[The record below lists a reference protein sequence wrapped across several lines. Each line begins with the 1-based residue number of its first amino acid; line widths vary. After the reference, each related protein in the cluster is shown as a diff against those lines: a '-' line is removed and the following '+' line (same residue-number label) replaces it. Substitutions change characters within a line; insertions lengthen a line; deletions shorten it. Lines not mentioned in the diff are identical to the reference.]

1 MLKSQLLWYC
11 LWGSFHFPPMKL
23 SQETVASWVT
33 QTNSKAYPR
42 WAVAADSTYE
52 YPWGLLP
59 SSSLSPLWQSRAL
72 VSYCPRPDLLLAAGG
87 QPTNKA
93 SQGLKRSFVVGHFS
107 PCTPLQDPGWEL
119 NASAGNVHGVKA
131 DAVSKGSPDGG
142 SLLAESRCSTFREH
156 SRVLRSTALLGFE
169 AVLRCITRSS
179 TYLAGDCRGTIYY
192 GQLGQIA
199 PGRDKLY

>member
-1 MLKSQLLWYC
+1 M
-11 LWGSFHFPPMKL
+11 
-23 SQETVASWVT
+23 
-33 QTNSKAYPR
+33 
-42 WAVAADSTYE
+42 
-52 YPWGLLP
+52 
-59 SSSLSPLWQSRAL
+59 
-72 VSYCPRPDLLLAAGG
+72 
-87 QPTNKA
+87 
-93 SQGLKRSFVVGHFS
+93 GHFS

-119 NASAGNVHGVKA
+119 NASAGNVHGAKA
-131 DAVSKGSPDGG
+131 DAVSEGSPDGG

-199 PGRDKLY
+199 PGRDKL